1 MSLPEKNNIQFL
13 YYDLPNWLTWWKR
26 GNKRIHLYYI
36 LWQLGAYR
44 LAKKINKK
52 EKFKLV
58 HHITFGTFRFSSFM
72 WMLGIPY
79 ILGPVGGGETPPLKL
94 RFGYPIKGLI
104 LDLIRDFL
112 NFLTK
117 FDLITIMNFRVAHE
131 IYVKTPET
139 LDMIPKKYR
148 QKTKLQLEIGINSK
162 CTRLKFISGYKPLRI
177 IYAGRF
183 IYWKGMHF
191 GFLAFAMLSRLDS
204 RVRLT
209 MVGEG
214 PDEKNWRNLVK
225 KIDINDKVNWTGWVP
240 HHKVNNLYSDHDVLL
255 FPSLHESSGNVI
267 LEALSHAIPVV
278 CLKIGGAGIIVNSSC
293 GFAIPV
299 KNSSISLVVEKLA
312 DALIQLNFDFRL
324 RNRLRAGAINRTKQF
339 GWSTSVST
347 VYKDLNI

>member
-1 MSLPEKNNIQFL
+1 
-13 YYDLPNWLTWWKR
+13 
-26 GNKRIHLYYI
+26 
-36 LWQLGAYR
+36 
-44 LAKKINKK
+44 
-52 EKFKLV
+52 
-58 HHITFGTFRFSSFM
+58 
-72 WMLGIPY
+72 
-79 ILGPVGGGETPPLKL
+79 
-94 RFGYPIKGLI
+94 
-104 LDLIRDFL
+104 
-112 NFLTK
+112 
-117 FDLITIMNFRVAHE
+117 
-131 IYVKTPET
+131 
-139 LDMIPKKYR
+139 
-148 QKTKLQLEIGINSK
+148 
-162 CTRLKFISGYKPLRI
+162 
-177 IYAGRF
+177 
-183 IYWKGMHF
+183 MHF

-278 CLKIGGAGIIVNSSC
+278 CLKIGGPGIIVNSSC

-312 DALIQLNFDFRL
+312 DALIQLNFDCRL